1 MQAEDIE
8 EQPLVTEASA
18 KVPSLPSSA
27 SRKGGEK
34 SRLERLIHDS
44 NKRRTR
50 HQREVFNYAGAQTTK
65 AVVQPTPETVPVVSA
80 YERRKK
86 DGDIT
91 AGIMSP
97 PLEGKGTPRDAK
109 GPDEEKAINEVGNRY
124 SNFAMTTRTAAGKEA
139 FFNSTVNISK
149 SVKR

>member
-1 MQAEDIE
+1 MQAEDID
-8 EQPLVTEASA
+8 EQRLVTETSA

-27 SRKGGEK
+27 SRKGGDK
-34 SRLERLIHDS
+34 SRIERLIHDS

-50 HQREVFNYAGAQTTK
+50 HQREVFNYGGSQTTK
-65 AVVQPTPETVPVVSA
+65 AVVQPTSESVPVVSA

-97 PLEGKGTPRDAK
+97 PLEGKGSPRDAK
-109 GPDEEKAINEVGNRY
+109 GPDEEKAISERY
-124 SNFAMTTRTAAGKEA
+124 SNFAMTTRTAAGKDA

-149 SVKR
+149 SVRR